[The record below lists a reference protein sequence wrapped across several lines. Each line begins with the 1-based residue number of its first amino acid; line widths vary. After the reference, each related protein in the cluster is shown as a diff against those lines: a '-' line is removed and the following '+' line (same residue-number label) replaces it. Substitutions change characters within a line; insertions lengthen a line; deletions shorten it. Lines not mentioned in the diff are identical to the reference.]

1 MTRTNSTYAA
11 ALSRRFISLASQNF
25 NDLRTHMESCQS
37 HAQESSA
44 QPTYTLYTE
53 GRAQEGRRLAP
64 ATAPASARHCP
75 LSAGRTG
82 SRPGSRAARARC
94 GLPPRRRP
102 AAAPPPAAAPSPE
115 QRVVEGVA
123 DLRRVAADGFPY
135 CESVTGWQ
143 RAADG
148 SHTRAAADGSAGER
162 EVDAH
167 GEEVSRKCLG
177 SV

>member
-1 MTRTNSTYAA
+1 MHKFFSELHTVHR
-11 ALSRRFISLASQNF
+11 
-25 NDLRTHMESCQS
+25 
-37 HAQESSA
+37 
-44 QPTYTLYTE
+44 E
-53 GRAQEGRRLAP
+53 GRAEGRQLAP

-82 SRPGSRAARARC
+82 TKAGSGSPNPRGACGAC

-115 QRVVEGVA
+115 QRVVERVA

-148 SHTRAAADGSAGER
+148 SQAQAAADGSAGER

-167 GEEVSRKCLG
+167 GEDVSRKCLG
-177 SV
+177 RV